1 MIDHK
6 RRTWLLVGGLLLALM
21 FGLALISPA
30 RVMGQGEGTPTH
42 EPPPPRTLPPGIRQT
57 PEPSKA
63 ENTPQ
68 PPPPNPSD
76 TLTPTPMPMVVLP
89 VSGGST
95 GGADYGLSLV
105 FIAGGLGLCA
115 LGVAWARRSRTE

>member
-6 RRTWLLVGGLLLALM
+6 RRTWLLVGGLMLALM

-42 EPPPPRTLPPGIRQT
+42 EPPPPRTLPPGIRFT

>member
-6 RRTWLLVGGLLLALM
+6 RRTWLLVGGLLLALI

-30 RVMGQGEGTPTH
+30 RVVGQGEGTPTH
-42 EPPPPRTLPPGIRQT
+42 EPPPPRTLPPGIRST

-76 TLTPTPMPMVVLP
+76 TLTPTPVVVLP
-89 VSGGST
+89 VAGGST
-95 GGADYGLSLV
+95 SGADQSLSLV